1 MTKPLT
7 VARQEFINRIDQAV
21 RESGLPA
28 FVIGEVMDVYARNAS
43 KAARQQLANDTRI
56 WEQEQQEKLRKESAE
71 TEPDTLER
79 KED

>member
-7 VARQEFINRIDQAV
+7 VARQEFVNRIDQAV

-28 FVIGEVMDVYARNAS
+28 FVIGEVMDAYARNAS
-43 KAARQQLANDTRI
+43 EAARQQLINDTRI
-56 WEQEQQEKLRKESAE
+56 WEQEQEKLRKESTE
-71 TEPDTLER
+71 TETDTVGR